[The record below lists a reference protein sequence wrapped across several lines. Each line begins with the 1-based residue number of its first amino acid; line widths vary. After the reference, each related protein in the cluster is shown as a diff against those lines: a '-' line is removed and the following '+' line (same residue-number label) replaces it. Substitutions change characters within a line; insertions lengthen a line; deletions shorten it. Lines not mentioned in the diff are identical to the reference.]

1 MVRTENVEN
10 IKVKMTKYIEFY
22 KSVWSNGKNR
32 WRKGK
37 KSNFR
42 VY

>member
-22 KSVWSNGKNR
+22 KSVRTNLEKN
-32 WRKGK
+32 K
-37 KSNFR
+37 
-42 VY
+42 